1 VQNKVIQI
9 DPSGYKNRATL
20 DSALNG
26 EYAAESDGGRE
37 RERKRE
43 RERERE
49 RESERERERE
59 SERVGAVEKI
69 TMMNQKKARL
79 VLYT

>member
-49 RESERERERE
+49 RARERERE